1 MTNYIMPALNLEK
14 DEWSSLYIKVVPTD
28 ITVDGILINNEEN
41 LKMMIENYLH
51 LGKVDRID
59 FTKRRGDN
67 GTTIVSA
74 YVHMFMW
81 DAHFGKYCRDGI
93 DTNGSVSYLGYT
105 DINGNQIPFM
115 GKWFNGVSKKR
126 FLVVR
131 KNFNPVSKTN
141 DDDMNMEQ
149 LMGKCKRLETHNE
162 ELHKRV
168 EEFVSNE
175 RRHLLNEVNELKKMI
190 DTQDKYK
197 VINNNTDP
205 EYAAE
210 ETTVNKINKQD

>member
-1 MTNYIMPALNLEK
+1 MTNYMMPALNLEN

-28 ITVDGILINNEEN
+28 LTVDGILINNEEN
-41 LKMMIENYLH
+41 LKMLIENYLH
-51 LGKVDRID
+51 LGRVDRID
-59 FTKRRGDN
+59 FTKRQGDN

-81 DAHFGKYCRDGI
+81 DANYGKYCRDEI
-93 DTNGSVSYLGYT
+93 DNNGSLSYLGYT
-105 DINGNQIPFM
+105 DINGNQNPFM

-126 FLVVR
+126 FLVLR

-149 LMGKCKRLETHNE
+149 LIGKCKRLETHNE

-168 EEFVSNE
+168 DEFIKNE
-175 RRHLLNEVNELKKMI
+175 RKHLLNEINDMKNELMTITKRKFSNAEPAYAAAAI
-190 DTQDKYK
+190 AESK
-197 VINNNTDP
+197 NNN
-205 EYAAE
+205 
-210 ETTVNKINKQD
+210 